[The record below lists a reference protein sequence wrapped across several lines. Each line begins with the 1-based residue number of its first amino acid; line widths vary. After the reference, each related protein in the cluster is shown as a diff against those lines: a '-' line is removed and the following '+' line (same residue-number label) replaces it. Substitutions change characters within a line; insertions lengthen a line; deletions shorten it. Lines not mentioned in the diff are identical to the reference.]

1 MAEERV
7 VEIFTGNGKGKTTAA
22 LGTVLR
28 AAGQGLRVH
37 IVQFMKGT
45 YPYGEHQALA
55 QLPNVTVAR
64 FGHLDFV
71 DPQNIRDEEREE
83 AERALMA
90 GRKAIFS
97 GGYDL
102 VVLDEVNIAAAWG
115 LVELDEVIRLIREK
129 PGDVELILT
138 GRYADP
144 RLIDLADLVT
154 EMVEV
159 KHPYQKGVKPRR
171 GFEY

>member
-1 MAEERV
+1 M
-7 VEIFTGNGKGKTTAA
+7 
-22 LGTVLR
+22 
-28 AAGQGLRVH
+28 
-37 IVQFMKGT
+37 
-45 YPYGEHQALA
+45 
-55 QLPNVTVAR
+55 
-64 FGHLDFV
+64 
-71 DPQNIRDEEREE
+71 
-83 AERALMA
+83 
-90 GRKAIFS
+90 
-97 GGYDL
+97 
-102 VVLDEVNIAAAWG
+102 VLDEVNIAAAWG

-159 KHPYQKGVKPRR
+159 KHPYQKGVKSRR